1 MIAAA
6 RFRSVLWVA
15 AASAAGISCYL
26 VTQGVAAERAELS
39 RTQRAITANLTA
51 IRDLET
57 ELGTRGNLAQMERW
71 NAQVLALKAPEARQ
85 FVGENV
91 QLASLG
97 MPDKPAMEVKVVQV
111 AAVKPA
117 EPKMAA
123 PAVQL
128 ASAADAAAGTEPLLR
143 HATYL
148 KPMPD
153 RVVDLESKVSARA
166 DRLIDP
172 GALADINRIA
182 RTEGGNGK
190 Q

>member
-15 AASAAGISCYL
+15 AASAAGIGCYL
-26 VTQGVAAERAELS
+26 VTQGVAAERAELA
-39 RTQRAITANLTA
+39 RTERAIMASLSA

-85 FVGENV
+85 FVGEDV

-97 MPDKPAMEVKVVQV
+97 MPEKPGMQARVVQV
-111 AAVKPA
+111 AAARPV
-117 EPKMAA
+117 EPKLTE
-123 PAVQL
+123 PVRL
-128 ASAADAAAGTEPLLR
+128 ASAADALTEAEPLLR
-143 HATYL
+143 HATYM
-148 KPMPD
+148 KPAPD
-153 RVVDLESKVSARA
+153 RVTDLERKVAARGDGLLDA
-166 DRLIDP
+166 

-182 RTEGGNGK
+182 RTEGGNAK

>member
-15 AASAAGISCYL
+15 AASAAGVGCYL
-26 VTQGVAAERAELS
+26 VTQGVASERAELA
-39 RTQRAITANLTA
+39 RTERAIVTNLAA

-71 NAQVLALKAPEARQ
+71 NTQVLALKAPEARQ

-97 MPDKPAMEVKVVQV
+97 MPDKPAMEARVVQV
-111 AAVKPA
+111 AAVKPVA
-117 EPKMAA
+117 PKMAE
-123 PAVQL
+123 PVQL
-128 ASAADAAAGTEPLLR
+128 ASAADSIGEAEPLLR
-143 HATYL
+143 HATYM
-148 KPMPD
+148 KPAPD
-153 RVVDLESKVSARA
+153 RVADLEHRVSMRA
-166 DRLIDP
+166 DTLLDP

-182 RTEGGNGK
+182 RTEGGNAK